1 MHLNSKDVLPPS
13 NTPLL
18 ILVNDVI
25 IKAIRPSLAKRKG
38 DCLKYLTESGETIL
52 GRYKWTYP

>member
-1 MHLNSKDVLPPS
+1 MHLNSKDVLPPT
-13 NTPLL
+13 NITLL

-25 IKAIRPSLAKRKG
+25 IKAIRPSLAKRKE
-38 DCLKYLTESGETIL
+38 DYLEYLTESGETIF